1 MPCAHTT
8 RWKGVPAVENNPQ
21 SRSASEQDASANK
34 KKQSAKAPESE
45 GYDKKLDGPN
55 RPSI

>member
-1 MPCAHTT
+1 MA
-8 RWKGVPAVENNPQ
+8 NNSQ
-21 SRSASEQDASANK
+21 SRSASEQDAAESK
-34 KKQSAKAPESE
+34 KKQGSKAPESE

>member
-1 MPCAHTT
+1 M
-8 RWKGVPAVENNPQ
+8 ENNPQ

>member
-1 MPCAHTT
+1 MVD
-8 RWKGVPAVENNPQ
+8 KQG
-21 SRSASEQDASANK
+21 SRGKAAASKNQRGNE
-34 KKQSAKAPESE
+34 KAPESE

>member
-1 MPCAHTT
+1 M
-8 RWKGVPAVENNPQ
+8 GNNPQ
-21 SRSASEQDASANK
+21 SRSESVQDAAASK
-34 KKQSAKAPESE
+34 KKQGGKAPESE

>member
-1 MPCAHTT
+1 MNG
-8 RWKGVPAVENNPQ
+8 KGKSDV
-21 SRSASEQDASANK
+21 SRQGAAAG
-34 KKQSAKAPESE
+34 KKQQNVGKAPESE